1 MLMMND
7 DICIIAMLCWVI
19 VCVINSMHISITS
32 IIGKICY
39 FIIEGFGIGDC
50 MSCFHTMVY
59 YIRFRAMTSLACSL
73 LLIEFVRVHV

>member
-1 MLMMND
+1 MMND

-32 IIGKICY
+32 IIGTIYY
-39 FIIEGFGIGDC
+39 FIIDGFGIGDC

-59 YIRFRAMTSLACSL
+59 YISAMTALACSL
-73 LLIEFVRVHV
+73 LLIEFVCVHV